1 MVGVSLNNPNK
12 ADDKE
17 QLVETNSSDVLV
29 TVLPMKGEEN
39 DIPLPPVADVRR
51 KQASVLFGCLSAL
64 LMLGCLVI
72 GTWLLFDF
80 VNRTDH
86 VRKMNREIFFYE
98 KNILDMA
105 SYMSFSC

>member
-1 MVGVSLNNPNK
+1 M
-12 ADDKE
+12 
-17 QLVETNSSDVLV
+17 
-29 TVLPMKGEEN
+29 
-39 DIPLPPVADVRR
+39 PLPQIEDVRR

-86 VRKMNREIFFYE
+86 VRKKKLISKFLYE
-98 KNILDMA
+98 EYFRHGVVHVVFVLNQWIKIPIIGSSLIMVV
-105 SYMSFSC
+105 

>member
-1 MVGVSLNNPNK
+1 MP
-12 ADDKE
+12 
-17 QLVETNSSDVLV
+17 Q
-29 TVLPMKGEEN
+29 P
-39 DIPLPPVADVRR
+39 ADVRR
-51 KQASVLFGCLSAL
+51 KQASILFGCLSAL

-86 VRKMNREIFFYE
+86 VKIKYISKNFFFIE
-98 KNILDMA
+98 NILDMA

>member
-1 MVGVSLNNPNK
+1 
-12 ADDKE
+12 
-17 QLVETNSSDVLV
+17 
-29 TVLPMKGEEN
+29 MKGEEN

-86 VRKMNREIFFYE
+86 VRKMNREIFSMKKLF
-98 KNILDMA
+98 
-105 SYMSFSC
+105 